1 MIQKWKKLKKNEKG
15 LTLIEL
21 LAVLV
26 ILGIIAAIVIPLI
39 ANVISDSRDK
49 AILADASN
57 IISAAKLAHAN
68 GEGTEDNTAGTITF
82 KKDIL
87 SKYMD
92 KKVKLANDDKVTYT
106 KSSGEWT
113 IKYSNLKKIKNED
126 LKTGLGI
133 SNNDDETT
141 DDLINDYLDDNAFT
155 NKGNNGGGGGE

>member
-57 IISAAKLAHAN
+57 IISAAKLAQADGKGEEN
-68 GEGTEDNTAGTITF
+68 GETLTFDKNTL
-82 KKDIL
+82 D
-87 SKYMD
+87 KY
-92 KKVKLANDDKVTYT
+92 LDKVTMDDADQVTY
-106 KSSGEWT
+106 SNSGWQ
-113 IKYSNLKKIKNED
+113 IKYARFNKIKSAALKKF
-126 LKTGLGI
+126 LGI
-133 SNNDDETT
+133 ENNNIPVSEDKINQALEGNIITDTDDEE
-141 DDLINDYLDDNAFT
+141 DS
-155 NKGNNGGGGGE
+155 GSGSGS